1 MPDLPKLKL
10 YRYTQEYIDLCCEHG
25 YEEFIRAKADKIW
38 VCLGEFSHAPGHV
51 MMVEF
56 GTWEPM
62 QGMPEIYNFEELD
75 HHPDDF
81 SIFISDDDI
90 EELHE

>member
-1 MPDLPKLKL
+1 
-10 YRYTQEYIDLCCEHG
+10 
-25 YEEFIRAKADKIW
+25 
-38 VCLGEFSHAPGHV
+38 
-51 MMVEF
+51 
-56 GTWEPM
+56 
-62 QGMPEIYNFEELD
+62 MPEIYNFEELD